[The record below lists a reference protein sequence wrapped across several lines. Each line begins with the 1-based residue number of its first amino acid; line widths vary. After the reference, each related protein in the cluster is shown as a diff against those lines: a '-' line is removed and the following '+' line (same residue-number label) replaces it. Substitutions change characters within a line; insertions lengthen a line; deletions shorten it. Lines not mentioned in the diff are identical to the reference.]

1 MDLPPA
7 QGSPPFA
14 EEAAN
19 VVAAS
24 PTLAKPADARASLF
38 EGWRALA
45 DNYVARRIGKAVLTI
60 WAVATMTFFLVRL
73 MPGNPVEQFIGQLI
87 AQYQLPYAEAR
98 DQAASL
104 FAIDLDQPVYLQ
116 YFSFLGKL
124 AQGDL
129 GTSIKSQGVKV
140 TSIIVA
146 FLPWTLFC
154 VGISLFIS
162 FGLGII
168 LGALMAYW
176 RGSVLDYSLT
186 TFGSLLHSI
195 PNYLIAMI
203 LIIFLGVRWELL
215 PVVKMR
221 GSMSPGIQPGF
232 TLVFVLDV
240 LFHAALPI
248 LTYVVTTVGTWM
260 LTMKASTTATL
271 EEDYVNFARA
281 KGLTDGRIRTAYVGR
296 NAILPLFTQLTLSI
310 GFVFGGSVLIE
321 SIFVYRGIG
330 TILVSAVSGR
340 DYPVMQGC
348 FLITTASVV
357 FANLLADLLYG
368 YVDPRVRVGQ

>member
-1 MDLPPA
+1 MVAVSPPA
-7 QGSPPFA
+7 PPSDTL
-14 EEAAN
+14 
-19 VVAAS
+19 AAS
-24 PTLAKPADARASLF
+24 V
-38 EGWRALA
+38 ALA
-45 DNYVARRIGKAVLTI
+45 WYAVRSNYVLQRVVKAIVTVF
-60 WAVATMTFFLVRL
+60 AVATLTFFLVRL
-73 MPGNPVEQFIGQLI
+73 MPGNPIEQYIGQLI
-87 AQYQLPYAEAR
+87 AQYGLPYSEAR

-104 FAIDLDQPVYLQ
+104 FVIDLDQPMYLQ
-116 YFSFLGKL
+116 YLGYIGKL

-140 TSIIVA
+140 TTIIVA

-154 VGISLFIS
+154 VGISLIVS
-162 FGLGII
+162 FVLGIV
-168 LGALMAYW
+168 LGAVMAYW
-176 RGSVLDYSLT
+176 RGSVVDYGLT
-186 TFGSLLHSI
+186 MIGSLLHSI

-232 TLVFVLDV
+232 TLTFVLDV
-240 LFHAALPI
+240 LFHATLPI
-248 LTYVVTTVGTWM
+248 ITYVVTTVGTWM

-271 EEDYVNFARA
+271 EEDYVSFARA
-281 KGLTDGRIRTAYVGR
+281 KGLSDGRIRTAYVGR
-296 NAILPLFTQLTLSI
+296 NAILPLFTQFTLSI

-330 TILVSAVSGR
+330 QILVSAVSGR

-348 FLITTASVV
+348 FLITTVSVV

-368 YVDPRVRVGQ
+368 YIDPRVRVGQ

>member
-1 MDLPPA
+1 MVAVASPVPTPEPPA
-7 QGSPPFA
+7 A
-14 EEAAN
+14 M
-19 VVAAS
+19 
-24 PTLAKPADARASLF
+24 ASLS
-38 EGWRALA
+38 RAWA
-45 DNYVARRIGKAVLTI
+45 AARNNFILRRCAKAALTVF
-60 WAVATMTFFLVRL
+60 AVATLTFFLVRL
-73 MPGNPVEQFIGQLI
+73 MPGNPIEQFIGQLI
-87 AQYQLPYAEAR
+87 AQYQLPYEEAR

-104 FAIDLDQPVYLQ
+104 FSIDLDQPVYLQ
-116 YFSFLGKL
+116 YLSYLGSL
-124 AQGDL
+124 ARGDL
-129 GTSIKSQGVKV
+129 GTSIRSQGVKV
-140 TSIIVA
+140 TAIIVT

-154 VGISLFIS
+154 VGLSLLIS
-162 FGLGII
+162 FGLGIV
-168 LGALMAYW
+168 LGAIMAYW
-176 RGSVLDYSLT
+176 RGSVVDYGLT
-186 TFGSLLHSI
+186 TVGSLLHSI

-232 TLVFVLDV
+232 TLTFILDV
-240 LFHAALPI
+240 LFHAALPV

-271 EEDYVNFARA
+271 EEDYVSFARA

-330 TILVSAVSGR
+330 QILVAAVSGR

-368 YVDPRVRVGQ
+368 YIDPRVRVGT

>member
-1 MDLPPA
+1 M
-7 QGSPPFA
+7 
-14 EEAAN
+14 
-19 VVAAS
+19 VAAS

-140 TSIIVA
+140 TSTIVA

-168 LGALMAYW
+168 LGALMAY
-176 RGSVLDYSLT
+176 
-186 TFGSLLHSI
+186 
-195 PNYLIAMI
+195 
-203 LIIFLGVRWELL
+203 
-215 PVVKMR
+215 
-221 GSMSPGIQPGF
+221 
-232 TLVFVLDV
+232 
-240 LFHAALPI
+240 
-248 LTYVVTTVGTWM
+248 
-260 LTMKASTTATL
+260 
-271 EEDYVNFARA
+271 
-281 KGLTDGRIRTAYVGR
+281 
-296 NAILPLFTQLTLSI
+296 
-310 GFVFGGSVLIE
+310 
-321 SIFVYRGIG
+321 
-330 TILVSAVSGR
+330 
-340 DYPVMQGC
+340 
-348 FLITTASVV
+348 
-357 FANLLADLLYG
+357 
-368 YVDPRVRVGQ
+368 

>member
-1 MDLPPA
+1 M
-7 QGSPPFA
+7 
-14 EEAAN
+14 
-19 VVAAS
+19 VVAS
-24 PTLAKPADARASLF
+24 PTFGSAPSSAVPFSAILRRIAN
-38 EGWRALA
+38 
-45 DNYVARRIGKAVLTI
+45 NYVARRIAKALLTI

-73 MPGNPVEQFIGQLI
+73 MPGNPIEQYIGQLI
-87 AQYQLPYAEAR
+87 AQYQLPYDEAR
-98 DQAASL
+98 DMAASL
-104 FAIDLDQPVYLQ
+104 FAVDLDQPVVLQ
-116 YFSFLGKL
+116 YFGFLAKL
-124 AQGDL
+124 SRGDL
-129 GTSIKSQGVKV
+129 GLSIKSQGAKV
-140 TSIIVA
+140 SDIILA

-154 VGISLFIS
+154 VGLSLFIS
-162 FGLGII
+162 FGLGIV

-176 RGSVLDYSLT
+176 RDSVLDYSLT
-186 TFGSLLHSI
+186 MIGSLLHSI

-232 TLVFVLDV
+232 TLIFILDV

-248 LTYVVTTVGTWM
+248 VTYVVTTVGTWM

-296 NAILPLFTQLTLSI
+296 NAVLPLFTQLTLSI
-310 GFVFGGSVLIE
+310 GLVFGGSVLIE

-330 TILVSAVSGR
+330 SILVSAVSGR
-340 DYPVMQGC
+340 DYTVMQGC

-368 YVDPRVRVGQ
+368 YIDPRVRIGD

>member
-1 MDLPPA
+1 
-7 QGSPPFA
+7 
-14 EEAAN
+14 

-24 PTLAKPADARASLF
+24 QSLAPAPGLSPLVAVWHSVTGNFVVRRVAK
-38 EGWRALA
+38 AL
-45 DNYVARRIGKAVLTI
+45 LTI

-73 MPGNPVEQFIGQLI
+73 MPGNPIEQYIGQLI
-87 AQYQLPYAEAR
+87 AQYGLPYSEAR
-98 DQAASL
+98 DMAASL
-104 FAIDLDQPVYLQ
+104 FSVDLDQPLMVQ
-116 YFSFLGKL
+116 YFGYLGKI
-124 AQGDL
+124 ARGDL
-129 GTSIKSQGVKV
+129 GMSIKSQGAKV
-140 TSIIVA
+140 SDIIVA
-146 FLPWTLFC
+146 FLPWTIFC
-154 VGISLFIS
+154 VGFSLLIS
-162 FGLGII
+162 FILGIA

-176 RGSVLDYSLT
+176 RDSVLDYALT
-186 TFGSLLHSI
+186 MIGSLLHSI

-215 PVVKMR
+215 PIVKMR
-221 GSMSPGIQPGF
+221 GSMSPGMQPGF
-232 TLVFVLDV
+232 TIAFVVDV
-240 LFHAALPI
+240 LFHAVLPI
-248 LTYVVTTVGTWM
+248 ITYVVTTVGTWM

-296 NAILPLFTQLTLSI
+296 NAVLPLFTQFTLSI

-330 TILVSAVSGR
+330 QILVTAVSGR

-368 YVDPRVRVGQ
+368 YIDPRVRVGQ

>member
-1 MDLPPA
+1 M
-7 QGSPPFA
+7 
-14 EEAAN
+14 
-19 VVAAS
+19 VAAS
-24 PTLAKPADARASLF
+24 PTLAPATPGVPPVGQLLRRIA
-38 EGWRALA
+38 G
-45 DNYVARRIGKAVLTI
+45 NYVARRVGKALLTI

-73 MPGNPVEQFIGQLI
+73 MPGNPIEQYIGQLI

-98 DQAASL
+98 DMAASL
-104 FAIDLDQPVYLQ
+104 FAVDLDQPVALQ
-116 YFSFLGKL
+116 YVGFLGKL
-124 AQGDL
+124 SRGDL
-129 GTSIKSQGVKV
+129 GMSIKSQGAKV
-140 TSIIVA
+140 SDIILT

-154 VGISLFIS
+154 VGLSLFIS
-162 FGLGII
+162 FGLGIV

-176 RGSVLDYSLT
+176 RDSVLDYGLT
-186 TFGSLLHSI
+186 TIGSLLHSI

-203 LIIFLGVRWELL
+203 LIIFLGVRWEIL

-221 GSMSPGIQPGF
+221 GSMSPGIQPAF
-232 TLVFVLDV
+232 SLTFVLDV
-240 LFHAALPI
+240 LFHAVLPI

-330 TILVSAVSGR
+330 QILVSAVSGR